1 MRVRILACLLA
12 MAALTGACSTLGG
25 GTPIGLRT
33 ANVKIDACEM
43 ALLAG
48 ELVASN
54 QSGLAIRNADQV
66 TEVLWPFGYT
76 ATRGSTGAV
85 LRDPTGKVVGREG
98 QRIEMAGG
106 LSANNVWTACAGTIR
121 EVSNEGG

>member
-1 MRVRILACLLA
+1 MLVAVLLA
-12 MAALTGACSTLGG
+12 ACN
-25 GTPIGLRT
+25 TPVALRT
-33 ANVKIDACEM
+33 ATVKVDACEQ

-54 QSGLAIRNADQV
+54 LSGLAIRNADTV

-76 ATRGSTGAV
+76 ANRESAGLV

-98 QRIEMAGG
+98 QRVEMSGG
-106 LSANNVWTACAGTIR
+106 LGANNVWTACAGTIR
-121 EVSNEGG
+121 EVSNEAG